1 MTPQRRQAQTESKY
15 SVIRLRIAAS
25 GIGPWPAPRLSRMCS
40 ALAVPGM
47 AQVTAG
53 WLTIHLR
60 KYCAQLAMPSSA
72 AHGGSGFSLV
82 GRKSAAPGEWRVVVH
97 TPIVFFGTVN
107 N

>member
-25 GIGPWPAPRLSRMCS
+25 GIGPWPAARLSRMCS

-60 KYCAQLAMPSSA
+60 KYWAQLAIPSSA
-72 AHGGSGFSLV
+72 AQGGSGLPLV
-82 GRKSAAPGEWRVVVH
+82 RRENAPSANGRVVV
-97 TPIVFFGTVN
+97 TPPF
-107 N
+107 